1 MPTSVPPTPLA
12 RTPERA
18 RRRRARP
25 LDSLAILLL
34 GGSACTLS
42 FDALRQVAL
51 AAHVRP
57 LLAYLFP
64 IIIDG
69 FIGYG
74 VRAILLL
81 RDAPP
86 SARRYAWTLFGAAS
100 TASLWANALHAVRLN
115 SPGTHTLILGN
126 AAVGVLSTIAPLA
139 LGGAT
144 HLHILVTRHAPASS
158 PEPTAAGTPHPNT
171 ARPEGDPAAE
181 PAGPRQEIRPSA
193 AAGSAAGTP
202 SQKSAAP
209 SRTRR
214 NPSPT
219 RTSTG
224 RPGRPADASIDQLT
238 AVIARAHPDSDRVS
252 RAAAREAIQAAGLS
266 AGNDRIA
273 EALAQLARNQPTP
286 PQLP

>member
-1 MPTSVPPTPLA
+1 MPTPVSPTPS
-12 RTPERA
+12 TPIPERT

-57 LLAYLFP
+57 VLAYLFP
-64 IIIDG
+64 IIVDG

-86 SARRYAWTLFGAAS
+86 SARRYAWTLFAAAS
-100 TASLWANALHAVRLN
+100 TASLWANAPHAIRLN

-126 AAVGVLSTIAPLA
+126 APVGILSTIAPLA

-144 HLHILVTRHAPASS
+144 HLHVLVTRHAPSS
-158 PEPTAAGTPHPNT
+158 PEPTPAGTPNPSPAVT
-171 ARPEGDPAAE
+171 ERVPAAASTTPFTE
-181 PAGPRQEIRPSA
+181 VRAETHRAETSGRKA
-193 AAGSAAGTP
+193 APTRRT
-202 SQKSAAP
+202 AP
-209 SRTRR
+209 SRSRMQTG
-214 NPSPT
+214 
-219 RTSTG
+219 TG
-224 RPGRPADASIDQLT
+224 RPGRRADATIDELA
-238 AVIARAHPDSDRVS
+238 AVIAGAYPDSGQVS
-252 RAAAREAIQAAGLS
+252 RAEAREAIQAAGLS

-273 EALAQLARNQPTP
+273 QALAQLAREQPASPTD
-286 PQLP
+286 